1 MNLFTSAHPV
11 KQDSPSTQVH
21 SAVNDG
27 WMHGGSFMSSVIAG
41 TLLGYFAD
49 MWLGTDPWLVVI
61 GIVVGSYAGFV
72 KVWDYM
78 KKMDEKSPRDR

>member
-1 MNLFTSAHPV
+1 MREDSIT
-11 KQDSPSTQVH
+11 KQTT

-27 WMHGGSFMSSVIAG
+27 WMEGGSFFSSILAG

-61 GIVVGSYAGFV
+61 GIVVGSYSGFMR
-72 KVWDYM
+72 VWQFS
-78 KKMDEKSPRDR
+78 KRIDENPRGR